1 MSYQPDNTDL
11 KILRILQKDGNQTNK
26 GVASLLGMTV
36 TPIFERI
43 KRLERE
49 GFIGKYIALLNR
61 RKLGFKQTVFIGL
74 TLKGHTRN
82 YLDRFVKK
90 IDEFG
95 EVLECHRVSGNFDYL
110 LKIVVQDVE
119 AYETFILNK
128 LTLISDLGSVQ
139 SMIVLSTSK
148 ESTDIAI

>member
-1 MSYQPDNTDL
+1 MSYLPDETDL
-11 KILRILQKDGNQTNK
+11 KILRLLQKEGNQTNK
-26 GVASLLGMTV
+26 RIASLLGMTV

-49 GFIGKYIALLNR
+49 GLIGKYIALLNR

-82 YLDRFVKK
+82 YLDRFVKT
-90 IDEFG
+90 IDGFG
-95 EVLECHRVSGNFDYL
+95 EVLECHRISGNFDYL

-139 SMIVLSTSK
+139 SM
-148 ESTDIAI
+148 

>member
-11 KILRILQKDGNQTNK
+11 KILRILQKEGNQTNK

-148 ESTDIAI
+148 ESTEIAI

>member
-11 KILRILQKDGNQTNK
+11 KILRILQKEGNQTNK

-128 LTLISDLGSVQ
+128 LTL
-139 SMIVLSTSK
+139 TF
-148 ESTDIAI
+148 